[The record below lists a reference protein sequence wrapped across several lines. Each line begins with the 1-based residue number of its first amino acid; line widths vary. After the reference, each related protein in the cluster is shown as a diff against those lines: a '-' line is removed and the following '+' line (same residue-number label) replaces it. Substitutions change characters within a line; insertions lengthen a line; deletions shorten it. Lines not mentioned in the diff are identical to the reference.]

1 MIVVTYLL
9 DFVTV
14 GADCVVVAVMVMGFI
29 TRNIAVDWSDFMDES
44 ELFKEF
50 HGSIDGGDIDGVV
63 TDFCDVVGVE
73 RFGWLGNDVNDNL
86 TWFCYLVSVL
96 GEGGVY
102 CGLKH
107 NGELLMIN
115 YQ

>member
-14 GADCVVVAVMVMGFI
+14 DADCIVVAVVVVCI
-29 TRNIAVDWSDFMDES
+29 VTRNISVDGSDFVDES

-50 HGSIDGGDIDGVV
+50 HGSIDSGDIDGVV
-63 TDFCDVVGVE
+63 TDFCDVVGIE
-73 RFGWLGNDVNDNL
+73 WFGWLRNDVNDDL
-86 TWFCYLVSVL
+86 TGFGDFVSVL

-102 CGLKH
+102 GGLEGH
-107 NGELLMIN
+107 STFQFLE
-115 YQ
+115 